1 MFNNFKEKLEILFN
15 PISKEMNKIESIL
28 DDSLNEHKREKYS
41 PDELQGLYEKIK
53 EETYNY
59 LSSDE
64 NSFIIEN
71 NKIKSEYYMVD
82 YPQMYLKTLYYSSKE
97 ENLLHS
103 IEINEEIELYTIT
116 FIITDKADSENEL
129 KTSLELFLNEFNGSL
144 SITGFYCDNK
154 DGRHFL
160 DLSNDFLDLLINE
173 NYLAEVKEKEL
184 LDVLELQFDIKA
196 NYEYQKIIKVLYNFE
211 KIIDPE
217 NTKKTKLKI
226 DTIK

>member
-15 PISKEMNKIESIL
+15 PISKEINQIESIL
-28 DDSLNEHKREKYS
+28 DENLNENKREKYS

-53 EETYNY
+53 EKTNNY
-59 LSSDE
+59 LSNDE

-71 NKIKSEYYMVD
+71 NNIKSEYYMVD
-82 YPQMYLKTLYYSSKE
+82 YPQMYLKTLCYSNKE
-97 ENLLHS
+97 ENLTYS

-116 FIITDKADSENEL
+116 FLIIDKSDSENEL

-144 SITGFYCDNK
+144 SITGFYCDDKN
-154 DGRHFL
+154 GRQFL

-173 NYLAEVKEKEL
+173 NYLTEVKEAEL
-184 LDVLELQFDIKA
+184 LDVLDLQFDIKA
-196 NYEYQKIIKVLYNFE
+196 NYEYQKIIKVLYSFNQ
-211 KIIDPE
+211 IINPE

>member
-28 DDSLNEHKREKYS
+28 DERLNEHIRE
-41 PDELQGLYEKIK
+41 DDLQGLYEKIK
-53 EETYNY
+53 EEANNY
-59 LSSDE
+59 LSKDE
-64 NSFIIEN
+64 YSFIIEN

-97 ENLLHS
+97 ENLLYS

-144 SITGFYCDNK
+144 SITGFYCDDKN
-154 DGRHFL
+154 GRQFL

-173 NYLAEVKEKEL
+173 NYLTEVKEAEL
-184 LDVLELQFDIKA
+184 LDVLDLQFDIKA